1 MISHTCPV
9 CRSQDTFVF
18 LDRNEIPVVQNMIFS
33 EKKSAI
39 SVPRGD
45 IHLSCCRSC
54 SFIFNSAFDK
64 NLIMYGN
71 AYDNRQHFSEYFHQY
86 MKKISDC
93 LIQKKGI
100 INSRIIEAGCGD
112 GTFLRLL
119 LADERS
125 GNTGTGFDP
134 SYRGPET
141 DCGGR
146 ARFIVDYYD
155 QRYAEFEADVVVS
168 RHVIEHISNP
178 VNFLILFR
186 NSLDRQNDSTLF
198 LETPDVKWILKNN
211 TFWDFCYEHCSYF
224 SPDSL
229 SSALKIAGFRSVEMI
244 KTFGGQY
251 MLSLAKPAECNSDIE
266 SRDQSKNEISDFAEK
281 YAQHEQDFV
290 EKDRTVLKNLSK
302 TGNIFLWGAGAKGV
316 MYANMI
322 DPKSE
327 FISGIVDVNPDKQGG
342 FIPGCGHK
350 VISPDHLPQNGSVII
365 MNENYLEEI
374 KKQISSQRKE
384 IQVYSVHRLQ
394 SK

>member
-186 NSLDRQNDSTLF
+186 NSLDR
-198 LETPDVKWILKNN
+198 
-211 TFWDFCYEHCSYF
+211 
-224 SPDSL
+224 
-229 SSALKIAGFRSVEMI
+229 
-244 KTFGGQY
+244 
-251 MLSLAKPAECNSDIE
+251 
-266 SRDQSKNEISDFAEK
+266 
-281 YAQHEQDFV
+281 
-290 EKDRTVLKNLSK
+290 
-302 TGNIFLWGAGAKGV
+302 
-316 MYANMI
+316 
-322 DPKSE
+322 
-327 FISGIVDVNPDKQGG
+327 
-342 FIPGCGHK
+342 
-350 VISPDHLPQNGSVII
+350 
-365 MNENYLEEI
+365 
-374 KKQISSQRKE
+374 
-384 IQVYSVHRLQ
+384 
-394 SK
+394 